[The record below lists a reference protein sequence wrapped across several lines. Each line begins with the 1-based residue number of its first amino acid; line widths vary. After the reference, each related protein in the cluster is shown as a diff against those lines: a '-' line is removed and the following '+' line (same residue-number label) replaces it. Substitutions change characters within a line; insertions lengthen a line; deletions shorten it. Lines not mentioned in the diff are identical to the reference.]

1 MKCRFCK
8 SKLEKMFIDL
18 GHAPPSNAY
27 LLEADLTKVEKY
39 YPLKVKVC
47 EKCWL
52 VQTIDTQTPED
63 YFNADYALFQEHPA
77 HGGHMLEHLLMICA
91 EPFHLMKTVLLLRL
105 RQMTGTC

>member
-1 MKCRFCK
+1 MNFRFCQ
-8 SKLEKMFIDL
+8 SKLDKVFIDL

-39 YPLKVKVC
+39 YPLKVMVC

-63 YFNADYALFQEHPA
+63 YFNADYAYFSGASSTWRA
-77 HGGHMLEHLLMICA
+77 HVRTFVEDICR
-91 EPFHLMKTVLLLRL
+91 PFHLMKTVLLLRL